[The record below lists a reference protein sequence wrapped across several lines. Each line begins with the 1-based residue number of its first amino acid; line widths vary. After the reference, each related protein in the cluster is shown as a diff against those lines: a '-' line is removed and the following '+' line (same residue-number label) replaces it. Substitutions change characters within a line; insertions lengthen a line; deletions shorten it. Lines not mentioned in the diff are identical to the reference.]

1 MDLNRNPPYIYLT
14 NLISELSDFFKS
26 KLQACY
32 NLLLNKSNLKWM
44 SIAQRV
50 KIDRVRLFNFPNP
63 LQRVM

>member
-14 NLISELSDFFKS
+14 NLISELSDLFKS

-50 KIDRVRLFNFPNP
+50 KIDSQIV
-63 LQRVM
+63 